1 MTTEAEALLPAGEA
15 PRRILV
21 VRLSSLGDVV
31 RITGVLAALRRL
43 FPAAEIVAVTGTAA
57 APLLRPD
64 PSLDRLLVAR
74 PARRPLA
81 LSFDAWRQLRT
92 LRRAGIDLALDLQGT
107 DRSARWMRWSGAACK
122 AGRGGGAPDWRAAV
136 APDYGRGDVEESAL
150 ILRRLGLD
158 PGPCLPRLA
167 TEPAA
172 EAAVAALLARH
183 GLPAEGF
190 VAINPFSRWPAKTW
204 PADSWQALL
213 PQLAASSGRPLV
225 VTGDR
230 REAAAA
236 ESLLR
241 GLPAGTAL
249 SLAGAVDLAG
259 LAALLRRAAL
269 LVTGDSGPMHMA
281 AALDTPVVALFGPT
295 WPERAGPQGEGHVV
309 LQAARLP
316 HYHAYRQEKHQAA
329 MAAIAVESVLASALA
344 KLAEPAPRQAAG
356 P

>member
-1 MTTEAEALLPAGEA
+1 MTTEAEALLPGGLV

-43 FPAAEIVAVTGTAA
+43 FPLAELVAVTGRAA

-64 PSLDRLLVAR
+64 PCLDRLLVAR
-74 PARRPLA
+74 SSRSRIGLA
-81 LSFDAWRQLRT
+81 LDAWRQLRP
-92 LRRAGIDLALDLQGT
+92 LRRAGVDLALDLQGNE
-107 DRSARWMRWSGAACK
+107 RSARWMRWSGATCK
-122 AGRGGGAPDWRAAV
+122 AGRGEGASDWRVAV
-136 APDYGRGDVEESAL
+136 PPDYRRGDVEESAL

-167 TEPAA
+167 TEAAA
-172 EAAVAALLARH
+172 ERAVADLLAAR
-183 GLPAEGF
+183 GLPADGF

-204 PADSWQALL
+204 PAESWRALL
-213 PQLAASSGRPLV
+213 PRLAAASGRTLV

-230 REAAAA
+230 GEAGAA
-236 ESLLR
+236 EALLR
-241 GLPAGTAL
+241 DLPAGTAV
-249 SLAGAVDLAG
+249 SLAGQVDLAG

-281 AALDTPVVALFGPT
+281 AALETPVVALFGPT
-295 WPERAGPQGEGHVV
+295 WPERAGPQGEGHAV

-329 MAAIAVESVLASALA
+329 MAAIPVESVL
-344 KLAEPAPRQAAG
+344 QAALG
-356 P
+356 RLDAATPWAAVGA